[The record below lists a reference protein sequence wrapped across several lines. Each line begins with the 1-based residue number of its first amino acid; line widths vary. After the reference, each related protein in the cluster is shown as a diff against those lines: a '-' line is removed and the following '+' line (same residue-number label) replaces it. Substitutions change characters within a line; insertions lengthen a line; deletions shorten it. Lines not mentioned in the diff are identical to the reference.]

1 MVYTHRGV
9 HVRQNGVRDT
19 RYTGRVA
26 RGGNWHSAVCTRCPV
41 ELGECTHAWWLDTV
55 VYTACVTSHGRPT
68 GCFRRAVHARQVEP
82 GATGAPTTSARCAA
96 AAVISSSVTTAMLRG
111 TTSWRASRGHRK
123 PRRKTMAISGRAR
136 HAGLRQQSAL
146 RCAPGSNGGLTRRRA
161 ARQRAGSGRNGD

>member
-19 RYTGRVA
+19 QVVSQGVATGTRPCALAAPWSSGSVHT
-26 RGGNWHSAVCTRCPV
+26 RGGWTR
-41 ELGECTHAWWLDTV
+41 LV